1 MLLKRSGKASRR
13 ISFLVA
19 LRVVRCL
26 HHPHPVIQSEGLRYF
41 APQPKSL
48 SRSLKRA
55 FVVAFIVRAK
65 ARTYL
70 KSNGNSNGEEADPL
84 RG

>member
-1 MLLKRSGKASRR
+1 LRAPVEE
-13 ISFLVA
+13 LVPA
-19 LRVVRCL
+19 
-26 HHPHPVIQSEGLRYF
+26 
-41 APQPKSL
+41 
-48 SRSLKRA
+48 LKRA

-70 KSNGNSNGEEADPL
+70 RSNRNRNGNSNSNGEEADPL